1 MKVKSDAFNAM
12 DVQFSAGM
20 HGRGVPPK
28 ERFIGDPQ
36 EYFNEKFRPNSP
48 YHTVFERFASEGMV
62 HFGNQRIEAEKFARW
77 METDYSLFFMV
88 VEVRNPNDP

>member
-1 MKVKSDAFNAM
+1 MKVKPDAFNAM

-36 EYFNEKFRPNSP
+36 KYFNEKFRLNSP
-48 YHTVFERFASEGMV
+48 YHTVFERFASEVMV

-77 METDYSLFFMV
+77 METDYILFSWLL
-88 VEVRNPNDP
+88 R